1 MTKTLLQRLAFLCAT
16 SLAVSILAFLV
27 PYMSGGD
34 PVRTILQSR
43 VGDLAVDQDAVAAL
57 RIRLGLD
64 RPLYE
69 QYGIWL
75 ADAVHGDLGV
85 SFANKM
91 PVANEVA
98 RALGVSATLA
108 AVSLAFALFVAF
120 PLGTLSAMRPGGRF
134 DTVATFVT
142 QTFVAVPEYWMAPMA
157 ILLCS
162 LHLGLLPSAGWREWS
177 CVIMPAVVLSLRPMA
192 YFTRV
197 TRAAMI
203 DVLGAPYI
211 TAALSRGLNMRQTVV
226 HHGVRNGIMP
236 VLTLFAMWLAGLLG
250 GSVVVEVI
258 FSIPGMGRLL
268 YEAVINKDIP
278 MLQGG
283 FVCIVVL
290 SIVITTVTDV
300 IHMFINPAVRVG
312 HAH

>member
-1 MTKTLLQRLAFLCAT
+1 MMKILLQRLAFLAAT
-16 SLAVSILAFLV
+16 TFVVSVLAFLV
-27 PYMSGGD
+27 PYVSGGD

-43 VGDLAVDQDAVAAL
+43 VGDLAVDQDAVEAL
-57 RIRLGLD
+57 RVKLGLD
-64 RPLYE
+64 RPLHE

-75 ADAVHGDLGV
+75 TDALRGDLGI

-91 PVANEVA
+91 PVEGEVA

-108 AVSLAFALFVAF
+108 AVSLAFALLLAF

-134 DTVATFVT
+134 DTAATFVT
-142 QTFVAVPEYWMAPMA
+142 QTFVAIPEYWMAPMA
-157 ILLCS
+157 ILLFS
-162 LHLGLLPSAGWREWS
+162 LHLGVLPSSGWRGPS
-177 CVIMPAVVLSLRPMA
+177 SVVMPALVLSLRPMA

-211 TAALSRGLNMRQTVV
+211 TAALSRGLNMRQTVL
-226 HHGVRNGIMP
+226 HHGVRNGVMP

-283 FVCIVVL
+283 FVCIVIL
-290 SIVITTVTDV
+290 SVVITTVADLL
-300 IHMFINPAVRVG
+300 HMFINPAVRAG
-312 HAH
+312 HVR

>member
-1 MTKTLLQRLAFLCAT
+1 MMKILLQRLAFLAAT
-16 SLAVSILAFLV
+16 TFVVSVLAFLV
-27 PYMSGGD
+27 PYVSGGD

-43 VGDLAVDQDAVAAL
+43 VGDLAVDEDAVEAL
-57 RIRLGLD
+57 RVKLGLE
-64 RPLYE
+64 RPLHE

-75 ADAVHGDLGV
+75 ADALRGDLGI

-91 PVANEVA
+91 PVEGEVA

-108 AVSLAFALFVAF
+108 AVSLAFALLLAF
-120 PLGTLSAMRPGGRF
+120 PLGTLSAIRPGGRF
-134 DTVATFVT
+134 DTAATFVT

-157 ILLCS
+157 ILLFS
-162 LHLGLLPSAGWREWS
+162 LHLGVLPSAGWRGPS
-177 CVIMPAVVLSLRPMA
+177 SVVMPALVLSLRPMA

-211 TAALSRGLNMRQTVV
+211 TAALSRGLNMRQTVL
-226 HHGVRNGIMP
+226 HHGVRNGVMP

-283 FVCIVVL
+283 FVCIVIL
-290 SIVITTVTDV
+290 SVVITTIADLL
-300 IHMFINPAVRVG
+300 HMFINPAVRAG
-312 HAH
+312 HVH